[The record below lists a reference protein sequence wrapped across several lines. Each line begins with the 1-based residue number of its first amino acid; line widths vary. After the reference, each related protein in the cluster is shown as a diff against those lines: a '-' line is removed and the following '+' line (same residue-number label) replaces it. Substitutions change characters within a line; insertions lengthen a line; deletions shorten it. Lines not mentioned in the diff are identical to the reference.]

1 MARDPDYFDQLPLVN
16 LTSDPPRVKARTIL
30 DATVG
35 YRHVRGDRR
44 VWDLVFQAAN
54 LTNRTALY
62 NFQSVFVGTRVVQPR
77 TLSAKV
83 RWYW

>member
-1 MARDPDYFDQLPLVN
+1 MRPSAIVIFAATAVFG
-16 LTSDPPRVKARTIL
+16 TS
-30 DATVG
+30 
-35 YRHVRGDRR
+35 
-44 VWDLVFQAAN
+44 FSQAAN
-54 LTNRTALY
+54 LTDRTALY